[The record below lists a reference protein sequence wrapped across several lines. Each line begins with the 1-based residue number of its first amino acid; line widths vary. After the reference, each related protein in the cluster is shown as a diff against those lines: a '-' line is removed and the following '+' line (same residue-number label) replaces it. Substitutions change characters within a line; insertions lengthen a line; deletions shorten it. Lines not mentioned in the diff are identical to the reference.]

1 MSHKPDSAEYDL
13 GTAWDVSS
21 AEFQERRGRATDSA
35 HYGPFAP
42 TENELRLLGD
52 VSGQRILELGCGG
65 GQCAI
70 AFAKQGATVA
80 GVDLSP
86 VQLDFAR
93 ELAQEQG
100 VSVAFHLGDVAD
112 LSAFGDSSWDVVTS
126 VYAFHYLEEMAPCL
140 AECHR
145 VLVPGGRLV
154 FCLDHPMRDCF
165 WDETDGDMAVYPVRS
180 YFDERPMD
188 WHMRGPEQIWMRTY
202 HRTIAQWI
210 DLLHAAG
217 LRLIRLV
224 EPVPPQDLAD
234 EPWASEFDIQV
245 GTQIP
250 QAIIFVAE
258 ADKSLSKRIVS

>member
-1 MSHKPDSAEYDL
+1 MAGKKPNSGPDL
-13 GTAWDVSS
+13 RAAWDESS

-52 VSGQRILELGCGG
+52 VSGLRILELGCGG

-93 ELAQEQG
+93 ALAQDEG
-100 VSVAFHLGDVAD
+100 VTVAFHTGDMAD
-112 LSAFGDSSWDVVTS
+112 LSAFDDNSWDVLFST
-126 VYAFHYLEEMAPCL
+126 YAFPYLAEVAPCL

-145 VLVPGGRLV
+145 VLTPGGRLV

-165 WDETDGDMAVYPVRS
+165 WDESDGDMAVYPVRS

-188 WHMRGPEQIWMRTY
+188 WHMRGPAQTWMRTY
-202 HRTIAQWI
+202 HRTVAQWI
-210 DLLHAAG
+210 DLLHGAG
-217 LRLIRLV
+217 LRLVRLV
-224 EPVPPQDLAD
+224 EPPPPLELAK
-234 EPWASEFDIQV
+234 EPWATDFDTEI
-245 GTQIP
+245 GEKIP
-250 QAIIFVAE
+250 QAVIFVAE
-258 ADKSLSKRIVS
+258 K